1 VSTANL
7 GRAPLLGNGPGSYR
21 ELDQWT
27 RAMRLMADVG
37 TLLSSSLDSEA
48 VLQQLTRLVV
58 PTIADWCTI
67 DVLDPAGEVVRLSA
81 HHSDP
86 DKVALVLEL
95 ERRYPGN
102 TPARGGVA
110 RVLRTGQTDWMAA
123 VPDTKLHAAAED
135 AEHLHMLED
144 LGLASYLIVP
154 LSARGRILGALSL
167 VYAASGRSYT
177 AEDVTFVEEL
187 AARAAL
193 SVDNARLFEEQV
205 EARQRLERQAR
216 QALLVGDV
224 GAALTRNAK
233 LGEGLQRCTEAL
245 LERLGASLAGIW
257 TRDTRGEGFELC
269 ASARVEASVAGGL
282 DAQALQPDIER
293 LAQAAAPFFASD
305 TERDPTLRERA
316 WVRAA
321 GPVAFAGHPLII
333 GGQVIGVMALLAPQP
348 LAEDTLTALASIADT
363 IAIGIE
369 RARAEQRARDER
381 DTLEAVNEVGRA
393 LAAELD
399 REKLVQ
405 SITDYATRLAGAAF
419 GAFFYNV
426 VDAAG
431 ESYTLYTISGVPK
444 EAFSRFP
451 MPRNTKVFAP
461 TFAGEGSVRVHDIRN
476 DPRYG
481 QNPPYR
487 GMPAGHL
494 PVASYLAV
502 PVVSRG
508 GAVIGGLFFGHPE
521 PGVFSERSE
530 MLVAGVAAQAAVAMD
545 NARLFREAQKLIAQL
560 DESNKELDQ
569 FAYVASHDL
578 KAPLRGISTVS
589 QWLEEDLGEVLTE
602 TTREQLGLLRSRV
615 QRMEGL
621 INGILAYSR
630 AGRKRSRPELVAT
643 DKLLAEVLEMSA
655 GPAAARVEIA
665 PDMPALCCERVPLQ
679 QVFLNLIGN
688 AFKHARRGDPHVR
701 VTARD
706 DGKDFRFSVSDDGPG
721 IAPEFHER
729 IWGIFQTLEPRDSIE
744 GTGIGLS
751 IVKKIVEGKG
761 GRVWLESQEGAGAT
775 FHFTWPKAE
784 RDVEGDIG
792 GV

>member
-1 VSTANL
+1 
-7 GRAPLLGNGPGSYR
+7 
-21 ELDQWT
+21 
-27 RAMRLMADVG
+27 MRLMADVG

-48 VLQQLTRLVV
+48 VLRQLTTLVV

-67 DVLDPAGEVVRLSA
+67 DVLDATGNVVRLRA

-86 DKVALVLEL
+86 SKVPLALEL
-95 ERRYPGN
+95 ERRQPGDD
-102 TPARGGVA
+102 PARGVA
-110 RVLRTGQTDWMAA
+110 HVLRTGQTDWMAS
-123 VPDTKLHAAAED
+123 VPNAQVSGGALD
-135 AEHLHMLED
+135 AEHERIIES
-144 LGLASYLIVP
+144 LGLSSYLTVP

-167 VYAASGRSYT
+167 VYADSGRSYT
-177 AEDVTFVEEL
+177 PEDVTFVEEL

-216 QALLVGDV
+216 QALLVGDI
-224 GAALTRNAK
+224 GAALTRSAK
-233 LGEGLQRCTEAL
+233 LGEGLQRCSEAL
-245 LERLGASLAGIW
+245 IERLDASLAGIW
-257 TRDTRGEGFELC
+257 TRDSRGEGIELH
-269 ASARVEASVAGGL
+269 AIARGESSGGGRFVAE
-282 DAQALQPDIER
+282 ALQPDIER
-293 LAQAAAPFFASD
+293 LAQSTAPFVTNDARQ
-305 TERDPTLRERA
+305 EPTLRDRA
-316 WVRAA
+316 WARGPA
-321 GPVAFAGHPLII
+321 PVAFAGYPLVI
-333 GGQVIGVMALLAPQP
+333 GGQVIGVMAVIAERT
-348 LAEDTLTALASIADT
+348 LAEDTLTVLSSIADT

-369 RARAEQRARDER
+369 RSRAEQLARDER

-405 SITDYATRLAGAAF
+405 SITDSATRLAGASF

-461 TFAGEGSVRVHDIRN
+461 TFNGEGTVRVHDIRK
-476 DPRYG
+476 DARYG
-481 QNPPYR
+481 QNPPYH

-508 GAVIGGLFFGHPE
+508 GSVLGGLFFGHPE
-521 PGVFSERSE
+521 PGVFTERSE

-545 NARLFREAQKLIAQL
+545 NARLFREAQKLITQL

-569 FAYVASHDL
+569 FAYVTSHDL

-589 QWLEEDLGEVLTE
+589 QWLEEDLGEALTD

-630 AGRKRSRPELVAT
+630 AGRVRSKPELVAT
-643 DKLLAEVLEMSA
+643 DKLIAEVIELCA
-655 GPAAARVEIA
+655 GPPDARVEVA
-665 PDMPALCCERVPLQ
+665 PGMPELRSERVPLE

-688 AFKHARRGDPHVR
+688 AFKHARRADPHVR
-701 VTARD
+701 IGVREVGD
-706 DGKDFRFSVSDDGPG
+706 DFRFSVSDNGPG

-751 IVKKIVEGKG
+751 VVKKIVESKG
-761 GRVWLESQEGAGAT
+761 GRVWVESQEGAGAA
-775 FHFTWPKAE
+775 FHFTWPKHE
-784 RDVEGDIG
+784 RDIEGEIHRG
-792 GV
+792 

>member
-1 VSTANL
+1 
-7 GRAPLLGNGPGSYR
+7 
-21 ELDQWT
+21 
-27 RAMRLMADVG
+27 MRLMADVG
-37 TLLSSSLDSEA
+37 TLLSSTLDSDA
-48 VLQQLTRLVV
+48 VLQQLTSLVV

-67 DVLDPAGEVVRLSA
+67 DVLDPAGNVVRLSA
-81 HHSDP
+81 HHSEP
-86 DKVALVLEL
+86 DKVQLLQEL
-95 ERRYPGN
+95 ESRYPSH

-110 RVLRTGQTDWMAA
+110 SVLRTGQTDWMAA
-123 VPDTKLHAAAED
+123 VPDTLLPAAARD
-135 AEHLHMLED
+135 AEHLRILQD

-167 VYAASGRSYT
+167 VYAGSGRTYT
-177 AEDVTFVEEL
+177 SEDVTFVEEL

-205 EARQRLERQAR
+205 EARQRLERQTR
-216 QALLVGDV
+216 QALLIGDV
-224 GAALTRNAK
+224 GAALTRSTK
-233 LGEGLQRCTEAL
+233 LVEGLQRCTEAL
-245 LERLGASLAGIW
+245 LERLGASFAGIW
-257 TRDTRGEGFELC
+257 TRDSRGDGLELC
-269 ASARVEASVAGGL
+269 ASARLDGSAASSL
-282 DAQALQPDIER
+282 DVQSLQPDIER
-293 LAQAAAPFFASD
+293 LAQATAPLFVNAP
-305 TERDPTLRERA
+305 ELAPTLDERA

-321 GPVAFAGHPLII
+321 GASAFAGYPLII
-333 GGQVIGVMALLAPQP
+333 GGQVIGVMALLSPRP
-348 LAEDTLTALASIADT
+348 LATDTLGALSSIADT

-369 RARAEQRARDER
+369 RARAEQRAREER

-405 SITDYATRLAGAAF
+405 SITDSATRLAGAAF

-461 TFAGEGSVRVHDIRN
+461 TFTGESAVRVHDIRK

-494 PVASYLAV
+494 PVASYLAM

-508 GAVIGGLFFGHPE
+508 GTVIGGLFFGHPE

-569 FAYVASHDL
+569 FAYVTSHDL
-578 KAPLRGISTVS
+578 KAPLRGICTVS
-589 QWLEEDLGEVLTE
+589 QWLEEDLADVLTD

-630 AGRKRSRPELVAT
+630 AGRMCSKPELVAV
-643 DKLLAEVLEMSA
+643 DELLAEVIEMSV
-655 GPAAARVEIA
+655 GPGGARVDVA
-665 PDMPALCCERVPLQ
+665 PGMPQLHCERVPLQ

-688 AFKHARRGDPHVR
+688 AFKHARKGDPHVR
-701 VTARD
+701 VGVRD
-706 DGKDFRFSVSDDGPG
+706 DGTSFRFSVGDDGPG

-729 IWGIFQTLEPRDSIE
+729 IWGIFQTLEPRDSVE

-751 IVKKIVEGKG
+751 IVKKIVESKG
-761 GRVWLESQEGAGAT
+761 GRVWVESREGAGAT
-775 FHFTWPKAE
+775 FHFTWPKTE
-784 RDVEGDIG
+784 RGTEGDVG
-792 GV
+792 DA

>member
-1 VSTANL
+1 
-7 GRAPLLGNGPGSYR
+7 
-21 ELDQWT
+21 
-27 RAMRLMADVG
+27 MRLMADVG

-48 VLQQLTRLVV
+48 VLRQLTTLVV

-67 DVLDPAGEVVRLSA
+67 DVLDQAGNVVRLSA

-86 DKVALVLEL
+86 EKLPPILEL
-95 ERRYPGN
+95 ERRYPG
-102 TPARGGVA
+102 TSPARDGVA
-110 RVLRTGQTDWMAA
+110 RVLRTGQTDWQAT
-123 VPDTKLHAAAED
+123 VPETLLRSVARD
-135 AEHLHMLED
+135 AEHLRIIES
-144 LGLASYLIVP
+144 LGVASYLIVP

-167 VYAASGRSYT
+167 VYASSGRYYT
-177 AEDVTFVEEL
+177 PEDVTFVEEL

-224 GAALTRNAK
+224 GAALTRSTR
-233 LGEGLQRCTEAL
+233 LGEGLQRCAEAL
-245 LERLGASLAGIW
+245 IERLGASLAGIW
-257 TRDTRGEGFELC
+257 TRDSRGAGLELR
-269 ASARVEASVAGGL
+269 ASARREDLAGATL
-282 DAQALQPDIER
+282 DAHSLHADIER
-293 LAQAAAPFFASD
+293 LAQSGDAVFANDVGSD
-305 TERDPTLRERA
+305 PALRDRP

-321 GPVAFAGHPLII
+321 GASAFAGYPLII
-333 GGQVIGVMALLAPQP
+333 GGQVIGVMALVAPRTV
-348 LAEDTLTALASIADT
+348 AVDTLTALASIADT

-369 RARAEQRARDER
+369 RARAEQRALDER

-405 SITDYATRLAGAAF
+405 LITDSATRLAGAAF

-461 TFAGEGSVRVHDIRN
+461 TFAGESTVRVHDIRK

-481 QNPPYR
+481 QNPPYS

-508 GAVIGGLFFGHPE
+508 GTVIGGLFFGHPE

-530 MLVAGVAAQAAVAMD
+530 MLVAGLAAQAAVAMD

-569 FAYVASHDL
+569 FAYVTSHDL

-589 QWLEEDLGEVLTE
+589 QWLEEDLGDVLTD

-630 AGRKRSRPELVAT
+630 AGRMRSKPELVAA
-643 DKLLAEVLEMSA
+643 DKLLAEVIEMSA
-655 GPAAARVEIA
+655 GPPGARVEVA
-665 PDMPALCCERVPLQ
+665 ADMPALRSERVPLQ

-688 AFKHARRGDPHVR
+688 AFKHSRRADPHVR
-701 VTARD
+701 VAWRD
-706 DGKDFRFSVSDDGPG
+706 DGQDFRFSVTDDGPG

-751 IVKKIVEGKG
+751 IVKKIVESKG
-761 GRVWLESQEGAGAT
+761 GRVWVESREGAGAT

-784 RDVEGDIG
+784 RNVGGDVGN
-792 GV
+792 V

>member
-1 VSTANL
+1 
-7 GRAPLLGNGPGSYR
+7 
-21 ELDQWT
+21 
-27 RAMRLMADVG
+27 MRLMADVG
-37 TLLSSSLDSEA
+37 SLLSSSLDFEA
-48 VLQQLTRLVV
+48 VLQQLTTLVV

-67 DVLDPAGEVVRLSA
+67 DVLDPAGNVVRLSV

-86 DKVALVLEL
+86 DKVSLILEL

-110 RVLRTGQTDWMAA
+110 SVLRTGQTDWMAA
-123 VPDTKLHAAAED
+123 VPDTLLHAAAQD
-135 AEHLHMLED
+135 AEHSRLLES
-144 LGLASYLIVP
+144 LGLMSYLIVP

-167 VYAASGRSYT
+167 VYAGSGRSYT
-177 AEDVTFVEEL
+177 PEDVTFVEEL

-205 EARQRLERQAR
+205 QARQHLERQAR

-224 GAALTRNAK
+224 GAALTRSSK
-233 LGEGLQRCTEAL
+233 LVEGLQRCTEAL
-245 LERLGASLAGIW
+245 IERLGASFAGIW
-257 TRDTRGEGFELC
+257 TRDPRGDGLELC
-269 ASARVEASVAGGL
+269 ASARPEGSGGATL
-282 DAQALQPDIER
+282 EIPSLQPDIER
-293 LAQAAAPFFASD
+293 LAQAAAPFFAND
-305 TERDPTLRERA
+305 AERDPTFGERA
-316 WVRAA
+316 WARGA
-321 GPVAFAGHPLII
+321 GGRAFAGYPLII
-333 GGQVIGVMALLAPQP
+333 GGEVIGVLALLAPRA
-348 LAEDTLTALASIADT
+348 LAADTLTALSSIADT

-405 SITDYATRLAGAAF
+405 SITDSATRLAGAAF

-426 VDAAG
+426 VDASG

-461 TFAGEGSVRVHDIRN
+461 TFTGEGTVRVHDIRK

-481 QNPPYR
+481 QNPPYQ

-521 PGVFSERSE
+521 PGMFSERSE

-545 NARLFREAQKLIAQL
+545 NARLFREAQRLIAQL

-569 FAYVASHDL
+569 FAYVTSHDL

-589 QWLEEDLGEVLTE
+589 QWLEEDLGEMLTD

-630 AGRKRSRPELVAT
+630 AGRKRSKPELIAT

-655 GPAAARVEIA
+655 GPAGARVEID
-665 PDMPALCCERVPLQ
+665 PDMPALRSERVPLQ

-688 AFKHARRGDPHVR
+688 AFKHSRRANPLVR
-701 VTARD
+701 VAVRD
-706 DGKDFRFSVSDDGPG
+706 NGKDFRFSVTDDGPG

-729 IWGIFQTLEPRDSIE
+729 IWGIFQTLEPRDSLE

-751 IVKKIVEGKG
+751 IVKKIVESKG
-761 GRVWLESQEGAGAT
+761 GSAWVESREGAGAT

-784 RDVEGDIG
+784 PDVEGDLG
-792 GV
+792 DV

>member
-1 VSTANL
+1 MSTGHIGSGPRL
-7 GRAPLLGNGPGSYR
+7 GSGPGSYR

-48 VLQQLTRLVV
+48 ALRQLTTLVV

-67 DVLDPAGEVVRLSA
+67 DVLDPAGNVVRLSA

-86 DKVALVLEL
+86 SKVHLVEEL
-95 ERRYPGN
+95 ERIHPESD
-102 TPARGGVA
+102 PATRGVA
-110 RVLRTGQTDWMAA
+110 HVLRTGQTDWMAS
-123 VPDTKLHAAAED
+123 VPDGLLHARARD
-135 AEHLHMLED
+135 AEHVGIIQS
-144 LGLASYLIVP
+144 LGFASYVIVP

-167 VYAASGRSYT
+167 VYAGSGRFYT
-177 AEDVTFVEEL
+177 PEDVTFVEEL

-205 EARQRLERQAR
+205 EARHRLERQAR

-224 GAALTRNAK
+224 GAALTRSTK
-233 LGEGLQRCTEAL
+233 LVEGLQRCSEAL
-245 LERLGASLAGIW
+245 IERLGATLAGIW
-257 TRDTRGEGFELC
+257 TRGSRTESIELC
-269 ASARVEASVAGGL
+269 AVAGLGAL
-282 DAQALQPDIER
+282 AGGTIDIQTLQPDIER
-293 LAQAAAPFFASD
+293 IAQIGTALVTNDAQRDRTLSD
-305 TERDPTLRERA
+305 RD
-316 WVRAA
+316 WVQGI
-321 GPVAFAGHPLII
+321 GPVAFAGYPLTIS
-333 GGQVIGVMALLAPQP
+333 GQLIGVLALITQQP
-348 LAEDTLTALASIADT
+348 LADDTITTLSSIADT

-369 RARAEQRARDER
+369 RARADQRARDER

-461 TFAGEGSVRVHDIRN
+461 TFAGDGTVRVHDIRK

-481 QNPPYR
+481 HNPPYR
-487 GMPAGHL
+487 GMPTGHL

-545 NARLFREAQKLIAQL
+545 NARLFREAQKLITQL

-569 FAYVASHDL
+569 FAYVTSHDL

-589 QWLEEDLGEVLTE
+589 QWLEEDLDEVLTD

-615 QRMEGL
+615 QRMESL

-630 AGRKRSRPELVAT
+630 AGRTSSKPERIAT
-643 DKLLAEVLEMSA
+643 DKLLAEVIELCA
-655 GPAAARVEIA
+655 GPAGARVEIG
-665 PDMPALCCERVPLQ
+665 PGMPELRCERVPLQ

-688 AFKHARRGDPHVR
+688 AFKHSRRADPHVR
-701 VTARD
+701 ITVRD
-706 DGKDFRFSVSDDGPG
+706 VGDDFRFSVTDNGPG

-751 IVKKIVEGKG
+751 VVKKIVEGKR
-761 GRVWLESQEGAGAT
+761 GRVWVESAEGAGAT
-775 FHFTWPKAE
+775 FHFTWPKGE
-784 RDVEGDIG
+784 RDVEGEG
-792 GV
+792 GRG